1 MTLAVYSKLI
11 LSPFRMETY
20 QNMDIQNYLNRIEI
34 YTDLQVNLSSLRLIQ
49 RQHLL
54 RVPFENLDIHLNK
67 NLIFDLESLYN
78 KIVIQKRGGICYELN
93 WLLYHL
99 LVDIGFN
106 VRVLGGK
113 VLEHNGTYFDHMLLV
128 VDLNSKEYLV
138 DVGFGDNFLEP
149 LAFDIGYEQN
159 DQKGLFKISQIDE
172 SHFELKKFSDEIN
185 DFITEYTFEN
195 APKKIEDFQSRIDYF
210 IHNEDSIFKKNLFCS
225 LEMENGRRSLKQDK
239 FILTQN
245 GSVNTSQINSPAQY
259 IEYLTSHFEI
269 SLNEIEQGKISI
281 IQSEMNS
288 N

>member
-1 MTLAVYSKLI
+1 
-11 LSPFRMETY
+11 
-20 QNMDIQNYLNRIEI
+20 MDIQNYLNRIEI

-99 LVDIGFN
+99 LVDLGFN
-106 VRVLGGK
+106 VKILGGK
-113 VLEHNGTYFDHMLLV
+113 VLEPNGTYFDHMLLV

-172 SHFELKKFSDEIN
+172 SHFELKKFSDEIK
-185 DFITEYTFEN
+185 DFVTEYTFEN

-239 FILTQN
+239 FICTQN